1 MVGMDFPK
9 LFLLWFWSVFVKSVV
24 FLVCVTQ
31 SFHSRKVFSTVLVVI
46 LHKIDHLNGD
56 KKKVSMKTDT
66 DSDTNSIL
74 QLQARRR

>member
-9 LFLLWFWSVFVKSVV
+9 FFLLWFWSVLVKSVV

-46 LHKIDHLNGD
+46 LRKIDHLNGD

-66 DSDTNSIL
+66 DTNSIL